1 MNTKPITPT
10 LHGLIDFVFSGALLA
25 GPAILRLNDA
35 ATKTYN
41 AAGASF
47 LVGNAFTDT
56 PVGLYPELTFK
67 DHQKVDLGFLAGLS
81 LLTFAKFIRNDRKVL
96 PFHLGFLAAAL
107 VNYALTDYNAE
118 PEQKA
123 VPVEKGL
130 VL

>member
-1 MNTKPITPT
+1 MTKPITPT
-10 LHGLIDFVFSGALLA
+10 LHGLIDFAFSGALLA
-25 GPAILRLNDA
+25 GPAVLHLNDA

-41 AAGASF
+41 AAGASI

-67 DHQKVDLGFLAGLS
+67 DHQKVDLAFLAGLS
-81 LLTFAKFIRNDRKVL
+81 LFTLAKFIRKDKKVL

-107 VNYALTDYNAE
+107 VNYALTDYNAAPAKKALALEE
-118 PEQKA
+118 P
-123 VPVEKGL
+123 L